1 MNDEI
6 KDEKN
11 ISETYKP
18 HILEDEQGK

>member
-11 ISETYKP
+11 ISETHKSR
-18 HILEDEQGK
+18 ILEDEQGK

>member
-11 ISETYKP
+11 ISKTYKP